1 MTSCVRYCF
10 CTALGRQIN
19 KHEFSLMTKYVSHC
33 FVICDGKNKAMQT
46 QAAAA
51 FHLNEQQ
58 PAVSSLLNP
67 VKCNGQSLAPG
78 LDLYWMHTLFFFFLI
93 LPCWQHLHFR
103 IMIWTHCCGKHISS
117 TFCFSKMNFINS
129 LQAPLVHVF
138 LFPVYLLISMCGMT
152 VTMLT
157 GRERKGK

>member
-1 MTSCVRYCF
+1 MFISVKSLQTQQAIHRFWPDGWCIIVLFTFVLKRPECVIVFSMGCGICVRYCF

-33 FVICDGKNKAMQT
+33 FVRCDGKNKAMQT

-78 LDLYWMHTLFFFFLI
+78 LDLYWMHTLCFFFLI
-93 LPCWQHLHFR
+93 LSCWQHLYFR
-103 IMIWTHCCGKHISS
+103 IMI
-117 TFCFSKMNFINS
+117 
-129 LQAPLVHVF
+129 
-138 LFPVYLLISMCGMT
+138 
-152 VTMLT
+152 
-157 GRERKGK
+157 